1 MNEHDENHLDSLGGA
16 AHLIIT
22 NSDHVR
28 DSERI
33 LLFTGAKCWGPFA
46 EKEQF
51 PFYCDDWLKDG
62 DKPVSNIEVFCME
75 GSKTPGELAILID
88 NTTLVTGDSI
98 RSHEGVRLCMLPD
111 ENLQNRELAVN
122 SIKRIAAIKSIE
134 AVITGDVWPIFKNGH
149 DALVKLSEKL

>member
-1 MNEHDENHLDSLGGA
+1 MNEHNENHLDGLGGA

-62 DKPVSNIEVFCME
+62 DKPVNNIEVYCMD
-75 GSKTPGELAILID
+75 GSKTIIQHNKTP
-88 NTTLVTGDSI
+88 TTCSI
-98 RSHEGVRLCMLPD
+98 SRIIERL
-111 ENLQNRELAVN
+111 N
-122 SIKRIAAIKSIE
+122 
-134 AVITGDVWPIFKNGH
+134 KN
-149 DALVKLSEKL
+149 K